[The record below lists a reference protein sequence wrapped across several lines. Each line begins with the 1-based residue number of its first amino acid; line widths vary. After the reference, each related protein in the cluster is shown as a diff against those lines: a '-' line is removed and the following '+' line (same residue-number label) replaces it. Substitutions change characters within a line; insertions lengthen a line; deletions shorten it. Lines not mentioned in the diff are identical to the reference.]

1 MMENFIGHIKENWRF
16 LLFVIVGII
25 VAVTSF
31 LFGAGSGFGQ
41 RSMLAPPI
49 VSNDPD
55 WFMATATR
63 IEPIQY
69 EIARVIEVLDGDTF
83 KADLAQNGRIVSR
96 GVKIRLAGVNSP
108 ERFDQNCWQEAKD
121 FTGKWF
127 VGNDKTFVQTWGSDV
142 YGNRPVGF
150 VYKTL
155 PYRSLEQELVK
166 NGYALPCLGYLKGK
180 VSKEKFESHKKV
192 IFSAADYARK
202 NVKLNKASVWS
213 AKPIQ
218 ISLEV
223 SPNTGKNR
231 LVSGDKITIALT
243 DKSKTVDLSG
253 FSIMDESSV
262 PEHRFY
268 LPKLE
273 LNSSNQTVVVNTG
286 VNAGVGWISPNGS
299 QIYAF
304 SDSDWINDDGDTV
317 YLRDSSRKI
326 VAYVVWKY

>member
-1 MMENFIGHIKENWRF
+1 
-16 LLFVIVGII
+16 
-25 VAVTSF
+25 
-31 LFGAGSGFGQ
+31 
-41 RSMLAPPI
+41 
-49 VSNDPD
+49 
-55 WFMATATR
+55 
-63 IEPIQY
+63 
-69 EIARVIEVLDGDTF
+69 
-83 KADLAQNGRIVSR
+83 
-96 GVKIRLAGVNSP
+96 
-108 ERFDQNCWQEAKD
+108 
-121 FTGKWF
+121 
-127 VGNDKTFVQTWGSDV
+127 
-142 YGNRPVGF
+142 
-150 VYKTL
+150 L